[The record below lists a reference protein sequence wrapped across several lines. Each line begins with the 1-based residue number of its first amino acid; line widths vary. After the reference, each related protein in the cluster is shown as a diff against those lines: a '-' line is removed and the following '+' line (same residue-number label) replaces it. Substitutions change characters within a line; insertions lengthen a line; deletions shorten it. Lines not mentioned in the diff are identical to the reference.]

1 MSRQCLECESFND
14 DDALHCDQCG
24 NSLDGPSPATM
35 RHPGERSIQMAQTLM
50 VAILMGFVWWGI
62 QQVPADAPVGDE
74 VRPGD
79 AGFADSGARSTGTD
93 ANPGPGDDFLL
104 NDQALPGSRTGATA
118 GLLWGWVQV
127 TDPSGRT
134 LSQLPAVVTSGGWLA
149 LPRVALLG
157 AAEVSFRE
165 GKPQQGTVSTGRF
178 RRSDDLSLWQLDPIP
193 APSSSAPLARWDSQL
208 PLQLLDSAGRQSEW
222 EPDPGLIRSG
232 DFLRGTIDHPT
243 AAVLMQQGAIVGW
256 IPGEIL
262 EGIWLWVG
270 SDEDQLTAVATLDD
284 FQAAEFD
291 GGRIAATRLLL
302 DEQIDDLTALL
313 GLDQAMGR
321 GELLPEEEIPVPYRR
336 KAMFEAT
343 SVRLLRGLDAEDA
356 GSYFDAVGL
365 DALLWLEGPDLVAI
379 WLSLAIR
386 DGAVRR
392 LSRAVD
398 AGDQL
403 YRSRADDPAW
413 QRVFELLPDLFVT
426 GAESS
431 RSSGLDSEAIAW
443 IVSGRARFPADDA
456 LRLLD
461 AERLLDAHEL
471 DLCEELLQLEVAR
484 IDHKRNDHK
493 RNDHKRNDLILLRQG
508 LRSRLKL
515 ERRVEGRV
523 LVEFPPGSPVIEAT
537 ALVGGI
543 PVAFII
549 DTGASATSIPSSV
562 LAALGIVV
570 DQNTP
575 RRRVRTASDEFEAP
589 VVSLPRVD
597 LSGALVDGMQ
607 ATVLDLPGQPDT
619 GLLGLDFLGRFRID
633 LDVDLGWLIL
643 EPR

>member
-1 MSRQCLECESFND
+1 M
-14 DDALHCDQCG
+14 
-24 NSLDGPSPATM
+24 
-35 RHPGERSIQMAQTLM
+35 
-50 VAILMGFVWWGI
+50 
-62 QQVPADAPVGDE
+62 
-74 VRPGD
+74 
-79 AGFADSGARSTGTD
+79 
-93 ANPGPGDDFLL
+93 
-104 NDQALPGSRTGATA
+104 
-118 GLLWGWVQV
+118 
-127 TDPSGRT
+127 
-134 LSQLPAVVTSGGWLA
+134 
-149 LPRVALLG
+149 
-157 AAEVSFRE
+157 
-165 GKPQQGTVSTGRF
+165 
-178 RRSDDLSLWQLDPIP
+178 
-193 APSSSAPLARWDSQL
+193 
-208 PLQLLDSAGRQSEW
+208 
-222 EPDPGLIRSG
+222 
-232 DFLRGTIDHPT
+232 
-243 AAVLMQQGAIVGW
+243 
-256 IPGEIL
+256 
-262 EGIWLWVG
+262 
-270 SDEDQLTAVATLDD
+270 
-284 FQAAEFD
+284 
-291 GGRIAATRLLL
+291 
-302 DEQIDDLTALL
+302 
-313 GLDQAMGR
+313 
-321 GELLPEEEIPVPYRR
+321 
-336 KAMFEAT
+336 
-343 SVRLLRGLDAEDA
+343 
-356 GSYFDAVGL
+356 
-365 DALLWLEGPDLVAI
+365 
-379 WLSLAIR
+379 
-386 DGAVRR
+386 
-392 LSRAVD
+392 
-398 AGDQL
+398 
-403 YRSRADDPAW
+403 
-413 QRVFELLPDLFVT
+413 T

>member
-35 RHPGERSIQMAQTLM
+35 RHPGDRSLSMVQTMAG
-50 VAILMGFVWWGI
+50 VILMGFVWWGI

-104 NDQALPGSRTGATA
+104 NDQILQGSRSGAAA
-118 GLLWGWVQV
+118 GVLWGWVQV

-165 GKPQQGTVSTGRF
+165 GKPGQSRVSTGRF
-178 RRSDDLSLWQLDPIP
+178 RRSDDLSLWQLDPISAASSSP
-193 APSSSAPLARWDSQL
+193 SSAPLARWDSHL
-208 PLQLLDSAGRQSEW
+208 PLQLLDSGGRQSEW
-222 EPDPGLIRSG
+222 EPDPGLSRNG
-232 DFLRGTIDHPT
+232 DFLHGPIDHPT

-262 EGIWLWVG
+262 EGAWLWVG
-270 SDEDQLTAVATLDD
+270 SDEDQLTPVATLDD

-313 GLDQAMGR
+313 RLDQAMGR
-321 GELLPEEEIPVPYRR
+321 GELLPAEEIPVPYRR

-343 SVRLLRGLDAEDA
+343 RVRLLRGLEAEDG

-392 LSRAVD
+392 LSRAAD

-413 QRVFELLPDLFVT
+413 QRVFGLLPDLFVT

-443 IVSGRARFPADDA
+443 VVSGRARFPADDA

-461 AERLLDAHEL
+461 AERLLDAQQL
-471 DLCEELLQLEVAR
+471 DLCEELLQLEVVR
-484 IDHKRNDHK
+484 S
-493 RNDHKRNDLILLRQG
+493 DLKLLRQG
-508 LRSRLKL
+508 LRSRLER

-523 LVEFPPGSPVIEAT
+523 LIEFPPGSSVIEAT

-589 VVSLPRVD
+589 VVSLPPLD
-597 LSGALVDGMQ
+597 LAGALVEGMQ